1 MMGAS
6 SSATSSSSL
15 PRRRI
20 TLQEP
25 ADPAELRGTP
35 ILSCVFPDGEAFLEA
50 FAPEHGPAGELAVVT
65 RATLPSRTEVVLEIL
80 WPALPNR
87 IYVRARVWRRRLGL
101 MARFHPDE
109 LQARDFLVRVAH
121 GLPAEFHRRAHR
133 RYCVRLPVTWRAFGA
148 TVHTA
153 GIAEDLSAGGV
164 LIATQTAAPPVGER
178 VGVRVIAIAAAQ
190 DLVVTGR
197 VMHTRG
203 RAQGAAFGVQ
213 FEYRS
218 SSEQRDLRRML
229 RVFAA
234 RGVVI
239 LD

>member
-1 MMGAS
+1 MGLS
-6 SSATSSSSL
+6 SSTSSL

-25 ADPAELRGTP
+25 VDPAELRGTP
-35 ILSCVFPDGEAFLEA
+35 ILSCVFPDGRAFLDA
-50 FAPEHGPAGELAVVT
+50 FAPDHGPAGELAVVT
-65 RATLPSRTEVVLEIL
+65 RAQLPSRTEVVLEIL

-87 IYVRARVWRRRLGL
+87 VYVRAHVWRRRLGL

-109 LQARDFLVRVAH
+109 QQARDFLVRVAH
-121 GLPAEFHRRAHR
+121 GLPAEFHKRAHR
-133 RYCVRLPVTWRAFGA
+133 RYCVRLPVTWRVFGQSDL
-148 TVHTA
+148 VP
-153 GIAEDLSAGGV
+153 GLAEDLSAGGV
-164 LIATQTAAPPVGER
+164 LIATEAKAPPIGEHVGLR
-178 VGVRVIAIAAAQ
+178 LIAQAAMQ
-190 DLVVTGR
+190 DLVVTGQVR
-197 VMHTRG
+197 HARKREKG
-203 RAQGAAFGVQ
+203 CAFGVR

-218 SSEQRDLRRML
+218 SGEQRDLRRLL